1 MMRKPILMIALVLVL
16 IAGAGIADAQS
27 REGRWEFALG
37 LTYQLSTDLDFEGG
51 STIDTD
57 NDFGFVTDFAYNF
70 SDKLAVDF
78 GLLYAGVGYDAI
90 AIDEDENEFGISG
103 TYDTWTFATNLIY
116 NFSEGPLTPYI
127 GAGIGYT
134 WVDTNV
140 VNGPPQGTCWW
151 DPWLGRYV
159 CYETYPTKTESA
171 FSYQA
176 LLGLRY
182 EINDMTFMKFS
193 YTSQWMDFSNADG
206 TPRFDIIGLE
216 IGWMF

>member
-1 MMRKPILMIALVLVL
+1 MKRKSILMIALALVL

-37 LTYQLSTDLDFEGG
+37 LTYQLSTDLGFESG

-57 NDFGFVTDFAYNF
+57 NDFGFVMDFGYNF

-90 AIDEDENEFGISG
+90 GIDEDGAEFGISG
-103 TYDTWTFATNLIY
+103 TYDTWTFASNLIY
-116 NFSEGPLTPYI
+116 HFSEGRVTPYI

-140 VNGPPQGTCWW
+140 PTGPPSTGCWW
-151 DPWLGRYV
+151 DPWWGYV
-159 CYETYPTKTESA
+159 CYTTYPTKTEGA

-182 EINDMTFMKFS
+182 EFNDMTFMKFS
-193 YTSQWMDFSNADG
+193 YTSQWMDFTNASG
-206 TPRFDIIGLE
+206 TPRFDIIGVE
-216 IGWMF
+216 VGWMF